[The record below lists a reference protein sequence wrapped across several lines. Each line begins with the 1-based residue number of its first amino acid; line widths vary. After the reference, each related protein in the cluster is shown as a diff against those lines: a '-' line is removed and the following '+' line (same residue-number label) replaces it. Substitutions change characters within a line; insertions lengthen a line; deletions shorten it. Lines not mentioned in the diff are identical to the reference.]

1 MIEIDDCIP
10 CWPFLV
16 HRFFI
21 TEHKTIND
29 DISKRLYEISKE
41 EEGKIYSNYK
51 GYHSNDL
58 KHENCMKPLTEAA
71 IPMALG
77 KIISD
82 FQMEKNITGEFGIG
96 IWGNLNNPNSYN
108 KPHLHTNSHLSGI
121 YYVKIP
127 KDSGRLC
134 LYNPNQYHDLDPF
147 MNQNLYIIPKE
158 GDIYIWRSDVVHDVE
173 INNSKEDR
181 ISVAFNIHM
190 EIQEGNRD
198 NE

>member
-1 MIEIDDCIP
+1 MKSEKNYKKEKMIEIDDCIP

-82 FQMEKNITGEFGIG
+82 FQIFGSQKSALISVRG
-96 IWGNLNNPNSYN
+96 GAPTPCRHLAHTSARHLPVTPPRPKYTGNLTGLLRLEKTATWY
-108 KPHLHTNSHLSGI
+108 HGHRLSWI
-121 YYVKIP
+121 
-127 KDSGRLC
+127 
-134 LYNPNQYHDLDPF
+134 
-147 MNQNLYIIPKE
+147 
-158 GDIYIWRSDVVHDVE
+158 
-173 INNSKEDR
+173 
-181 ISVAFNIHM
+181 
-190 EIQEGNRD
+190 
-198 NE
+198 